1 MRSIADRG
9 VRIAVTAG
17 AAAAADSVDLYGWPR
32 WGVVFPQHIIQGPS
46 GVDSLMVQQTVSAIA
61 GGDTKLI
68 AVADRSVDL
77 RDLAALHIDYVMSPT
92 SAEITSDSDL
102 LYQLNR

>member
-1 MRSIADRG
+1 
-9 VRIAVTAG
+9 
-17 AAAAADSVDLYGWPR
+17 
-32 WGVVFPQHIIQGPS
+32 
-46 GVDSLMVQQTVSAIA
+46 MVQQPVSAIA

>member
-1 MRSIADRG
+1 
-9 VRIAVTAG
+9 
-17 AAAAADSVDLYGWPR
+17 
-32 WGVVFPQHIIQGPS
+32 
-46 GVDSLMVQQTVSAIA
+46 MVQQTVSAIA

-92 SAEITSDSDL
+92 RAEFTSDSDL
-102 LYQLNR
+102 LYPLNC